1 MLSEDASPRSVTP
14 FLAFVLPLS
23 LVAVAVL
30 GGCLAIVIRR
40 RTKLQMKKFDIQLGA
55 KTTQT
60 CHVKSVFEPLPVI
73 TFIHFHLVSL
83 IHLLLSPA
91 AHENVLFF

>member
-1 MLSEDASPRSVTP
+1 
-14 FLAFVLPLS
+14 
-23 LVAVAVL
+23 
-30 GGCLAIVIRR
+30 
-40 RTKLQMKKFDIQLGA
+40 MKKFDIQLGA

-91 AHENVLFF
+91 AHENVLFFLIIRYHQQTRGSWESGRIGITAQKQADPSSSSDLLQQP